1 MIIPEKG
8 EEKPRAIGSP
18 LFLSFA
24 VHLAMYPVPVLA
36 SGDIN
41 SKFSQLYT
49 MLEAL
54 VQGIGSVMLL
64 WFAFEFGVS
73 MSSGEPG
80 GQSRALKGI
89 AGGIFMLIASVIAKA
104 MGAAAWAL

>member
-1 MIIPEKG
+1 MIVPGK
-8 EEKPRAIGSP
+8 RAAKLRSMCLPLYLFFAIQLVISP
-18 LFLSFA
+18 T
-24 VHLAMYPVPVLA
+24 PVLA
-36 SGDIN
+36 SGN
-41 SKFSQLYT
+41 LNQKFSQLYS

-54 VQGIGSVMLL
+54 VKGIGSVMLL

-89 AGGIFMLIASVIAKA
+89 AGGIFMLVASAVAKA
-104 MGAAAWAL
+104 MGAATWGL